1 MLRCFLATMIAAL
14 VLSAC
19 ESDPKPMVMTTQLD
33 SIAYAV
39 GMDIAKYYHDKQGIP
54 LDPNWVHEGF
64 KDMVAGD
71 SSLKFSTETGVELI
85 TLFSKMMTEKMVQT
99 NRVQESAFLQENLK
113 KEGIDT
119 LGGGVQF
126 QEIARG
132 TGASPRASNIVK
144 MRFEGRLLDG
154 TVFASSAGE
163 PGNVLEVDIAQ
174 TLPGLQMAL
183 VRMKPGA
190 KWRVWVPSGMGYG
203 SESRPPISP
212 YSLLIYD
219 IELLEILR

>member
-1 MLRCFLATMIAAL
+1 MLRFFLAAIGAAL
-14 VLSAC
+14 LLSAC
-19 ESDPKPMVMTTQLD
+19 QSTPKPVAMTTQLD

-54 LDPNWVHEGF
+54 LDPAWVHEGF

-71 SSLKFSTETGVELI
+71 SSLKISIETGVDLI
-85 TLFSKMMTEKMVQT
+85 SVFSKMMTEKMVQT
-99 NRVQESAFLQENLK
+99 NRVRETAFLQENLT
-113 KEGIDT
+113 KEGVDT
-119 LGGGVQF
+119 LGNGVQF

-154 TVFASSAGE
+154 TVFATSAGE
-163 PGNVLEVDIAQ
+163 PDSVLEVDIAQ
-174 TLPGLQMAL
+174 TLLGLQMAL

-190 KWRVWVPSGMGYG
+190 KWRVWVPSSMGYG

-212 YSLLIYD
+212 YSLLVYD